1 MRTDKSLL
9 SKMILKLGIPSGIL
23 FVVMFGAVL
32 YCVKQSVI
40 DATQLIFVQRS
51 IIIIFSTGLI
61 FTVLLFLLTMS
72 NLSKKV
78 ERMVKIVQLIDNDE
92 INFAAMKK
100 TGRSKDSLDE
110 MMCHIYSIA
119 AKHKNNILLAE
130 GIVEGNF
137 SRDDSDST
145 VSNRL
150 GHSLNKIGSSI
161 KDMEIATKNYLELT
175 QQGIFEKRSQSEALT
190 GGFTKVNHNVDEI
203 INTIIDKMDFYYSIL
218 DAIPHSFLVTDA
230 DMRFKY
236 FNKRY
241 SDYLVSFGIIENRQ
255 SAMGLDCCISAA
267 DMCGTERCARR
278 LLVEKGLSTT
288 NFEARGKYYK
298 MDMVYLKN
306 KNGELTSDLL
316 EMTLDQTSIM
326 SINEFTKTEVARFE
340 KNLIC
345 LAEGDLN
352 FDLAIAD
359 VNDYTEEVY
368 GQFNSI
374 AQSMDRVKD
383 SISAL
388 TNNASILINATVKGE
403 LDTRADV
410 LQFNGN
416 WRTLIDGMNRILEE
430 TSKPLNEVVQVMD
443 SISKGHLDIRIKGNY
458 QGDFEKLKQSVNQ
471 TTENLNL
478 VIGEIAALTG
488 EISSGNLNINRIEN
502 FGGDYNSISD
512 ALNTIVKTLNGL
524 LLEINDSAQQ
534 VSAGANQVAMGSQ
547 SLAQGSTE
555 QASSIE
561 ELTASI
567 TEIANQTKKSAEDA
581 GSAQGLATLVK
592 ENALNGNIRMIEMQ
606 NSMLEINRS
615 SIDISKIIKVI
626 DDIAFQTNI
635 LALNAAVEAAR
646 AGQHGRGFAVVAE
659 EVRTLAA
666 RSAEAAKETTIL
678 IEGSI
683 GKVQIGTKIAD
694 ETATALSEIVDGI
707 GQVTDLIGRIA
718 RASNEQATGIAQ
730 INIGI
735 EQVTT
740 VVHQNS
746 ATAEESAAAS
756 EELSGQAELLKNKL
770 RYFTLRS

>member
-1 MRTDKSLL
+1 MRLNKSLR
-9 SKMILKLGIPSGIL
+9 SKMILKLGIPSAIL
-23 FVVMFGAVL
+23 FVVMLGVVL

-40 DATQLIFVQRS
+40 DVAQLIVVQRS
-51 IIIIFSTGLI
+51 IIIIFGTGLI
-61 FTVLLFLLTMS
+61 FWVGLLFLTISILS
-72 NLSKKV
+72 NRVDKMAKTL
-78 ERMVKIVQLIDNDE
+78 QLIDNDE
-92 INFAAMKK
+92 LNLAELEK
-100 TGRSKDSLDE
+100 TDGSKDSLDE
-110 MMCHIYSIA
+110 MLGHIHSIA
-119 AKHKNNILLAE
+119 MKYNDNILLANAILE
-130 GIVEGNF
+130 GDF
-137 SRDDSDST
+137 SQDDSVAT
-145 VSNRL
+145 GSNRL
-150 GHSLNKIGSSI
+150 GHRLNQISSSLKEMGS
-161 KDMEIATKNYLELT
+161 ATQNYLERT
-175 QQGIFEKRSQSEALT
+175 RQGIFEKSSTTEALT
-190 GGFTKVNHNVDEI
+190 GDLTRVMHHVDEI
-203 INTIIDKMDFYYSIL
+203 INTIIDKMDFYSSIL

-230 DMRFKY
+230 DMKFKY

-255 SAMGLDCCISAA
+255 SAMALDCCISAA

-288 NFEARGKYYK
+288 NFAARGKYYK
-298 MDMVYLKN
+298 MDMVYLKD
-306 KNGELTSDLL
+306 KNGEATTDLL
-316 EMTLDQTSIM
+316 EMTMDQTSIM
-326 SINEFTKTEVARFE
+326 SVNEFTKTEVARFE

-352 FDLAIAD
+352 FDLAIGD
-359 VNDYTEEVY
+359 VNDYTDEVY
-368 GQFNSI
+368 RQFNSI
-374 AQSMDRVKD
+374 AQSMERVKG

-388 TNNASILINATVKGE
+388 TNNASRLINATVKGE

-410 LQFNGN
+410 SQFSGN
-416 WRTLIDGMNRILEE
+416 WKTLIDGMNKILEE
-430 TSKPLNEVVQVMD
+430 TSKPINEVVQVMD
-443 SISKGHLDIRIKGNY
+443 SISKGHLDARIKGIY

-471 TTENLNL
+471 TTKNLNL
-478 VIGEIAALTG
+478 VIGEIASLTG

-502 FGGDYNSISD
+502 FGGDYNSISNSI
-512 ALNTIVKTLNGL
+512 NTIVKTLNGL

-534 VSAGANQVAMGSQ
+534 VSAGANQVAVGSQ

-567 TEIANQTKKSAEDA
+567 TEIANQTKKSAGDA
-581 GSAQGLATLVK
+581 SSAQNLAIRVK
-592 ENALNGNIRMIEMQ
+592 ENALNGNTRMIEMQ
-606 NSMLEINRS
+606 DSMLEINRS
-615 SIDISKIIKVI
+615 SVDISKIIKVI

-646 AGQHGRGFAVVAE
+646 AGQHGKGFAVVAE

-666 RSAEAAKETTIL
+666 RSAEAAKETTLL

-683 GKVQIGTKIAD
+683 GKVQTGTKIAD

-756 EELSGQAELLKNKL
+756 EELSGQAELLKDKL
-770 RYFTLRS
+770 RYFTLR